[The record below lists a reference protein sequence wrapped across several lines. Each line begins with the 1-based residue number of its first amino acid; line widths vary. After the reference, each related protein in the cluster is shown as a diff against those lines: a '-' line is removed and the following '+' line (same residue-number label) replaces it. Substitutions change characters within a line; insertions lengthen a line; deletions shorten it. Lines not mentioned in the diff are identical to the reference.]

1 MKREKGLSMYTV
13 KYKKGSETDELAF
26 DILIH
31 VSILALVLTVFFWT
45 VIEPIAKSAIDKELN
60 NGINKIFE
68 NIPVNLSINLPL
80 IQNAACVALE
90 ELNTKYSKPDVATES
105 KNKWLLG
112 ANIMAVCI
120 LFATLAGAWLTLFY
134 SCKKKVS
141 LGLLIGENILL
152 FGIIGL
158 VEAAF
163 FIFAARKF
171 VPVPPS
177 TMGTMFIKK
186 MQDKLAKP
194 DA

>member
-45 VIEPIAKSAIDKELN
+45 VIQPIAKRAIDKELN
-60 NGINKIFE
+60 TGINKIFD
-68 NIPVNLSINLPL
+68 NINIQIN
-80 IQNAACVALE
+80 QSVKSAACVALE

-163 FIFAARKF
+163 FIFAAQKF

>member
-1 MKREKGLSMYTV
+1 MKREKGRLSMYTV

-45 VIEPIAKSAIDKELN
+45 VIQPIAKRAIDKELN

-68 NIPVNLSINLPL
+68 NIKIPEDQSSVKS
-80 IQNAACVALE
+80 AACIALG
-90 ELNTKYSKPDVATES
+90 ELSNKYSKPDVATES

-163 FIFAARKF
+163 FIFAAQKF

-194 DA
+194 NA

>member
-45 VIEPIAKSAIDKELN
+45 VIQPIAKKAIDKELN
-60 NGINKIFE
+60 NGIDKIFQ
-68 NIPVNLSINLPL
+68 SIVINMPEDSS
-80 IQNAACVALE
+80 IKSAACVALE
-90 ELNTKYSKPDVATES
+90 ELNTKYSNPDVATES

-120 LFATLAGAWLTLFY
+120 LFATLAGGWLTLFY

-163 FIFAARKF
+163 FIFAAQKF
-171 VPVPPS
+171 IPVPPS
-177 TMGTMFIKK
+177 TMGTTFIKK

>member
-45 VIEPIAKSAIDKELN
+45 VIQPIAKRAIDKELTK
-60 NGINKIFE
+60 GIQTIFDKINIQIPE
-68 NIPVNLSINLPL
+68 NQSFVKS
-80 IQNAACVALE
+80 AACVALE

-163 FIFAARKF
+163 FIFAAQKF
-171 VPVPPS
+171 IPVPPS
-177 TMGTMFIKK
+177 TMGTTFIKK
-186 MQDKLAKP
+186 MQEKLTQAK
-194 DA
+194 

>member
-45 VIEPIAKSAIDKELN
+45 VIQPIAKRAIDKELN
-60 NGINKIFE
+60 TGINKIFDKI
-68 NIPVNLSINLPL
+68 NTQIPEDSSIKS
-80 IQNAACVALE
+80 AACVALK

-120 LFATLAGAWLTLFY
+120 LFATLAGGWLTLFY

-163 FIFAARKF
+163 FIFAAQKF

-194 DA
+194 NA

>member
-60 NGINKIFE
+60 TGINKIFD
-68 NIPVNLSINLPL
+68 NINIQIN
-80 IQNAACVALE
+80 QSVKSAACVALE

-163 FIFAARKF
+163 FIFAAQKF

-194 DA
+194 NA

>member
-45 VIEPIAKSAIDKELN
+45 VIQPIAKRAIDKELN
-60 NGINKIFE
+60 TGINKIFDKI
-68 NIPVNLSINLPL
+68 NIQIPEDSSIKS
-80 IQNAACVALE
+80 AACVALK

-141 LGLLIGENILL
+141 LGLLIRENILL

-163 FIFAARKF
+163 FIFAAQKF

-186 MQDKLAKP
+186 MQDKLATP

>member
-45 VIEPIAKSAIDKELN
+45 VIQPIAKKAIDKELN
-60 NGINKIFE
+60 NGIDKIFQ
-68 NIPVNLSINLPL
+68 SIVINMPEDSF
-80 IQNAACVALE
+80 IKSAACVALGG
-90 ELNTKYSKPDVATES
+90 LSKKYSNPDVATES

-112 ANIMAVCI
+112 TNILAVCI

-163 FIFAARKF
+163 FIFAAQKF

-186 MQDKLAKP
+186 MQDKLATP

>member
-1 MKREKGLSMYTV
+1 MKREKGRLSMYTV
-13 KYKKGSETDELAF
+13 KYKKGSEADELAF

-45 VIEPIAKSAIDKELN
+45 VIQPIAKRAIDKELN

-68 NIPVNLSINLPL
+68 NIKIPEDQSSVKS
-80 IQNAACVALE
+80 AACIALG
-90 ELNTKYSKPDVATES
+90 ELSNKYSKPDVATES

-163 FIFAARKF
+163 FIFAAQKF

>member
-45 VIEPIAKSAIDKELN
+45 VIQPIAKRAIDKELN
-60 NGINKIFE
+60 TGINKIFD
-68 NIPVNLSINLPL
+68 NINIQIN
-80 IQNAACVALE
+80 QSVKSAACVALK

-141 LGLLIGENILL
+141 LGLLIRENILL

-163 FIFAARKF
+163 FIFAAQKF

-186 MQDKLAKP
+186 MQDKLATP

>member
-45 VIEPIAKSAIDKELN
+45 VIQPIAKRAIDKELN
-60 NGINKIFE
+60 TGINKIFE
-68 NIPVNLSINLPL
+68 NITIPISEDQSSIKS
-80 IQNAACVALE
+80 AACIALG
-90 ELNTKYSKPDVATES
+90 ELSNKYSKPDVATES

-177 TMGTMFIKK
+177 TMGTMFIEK
-186 MQDKLAKP
+186 MQHKLAKQ

>member
-31 VSILALVLTVFFWT
+31 VSILALVLTMFFWT
-45 VIEPIAKSAIDKELN
+45 VIQPIAKRAIDKELN
-60 NGINKIFE
+60 TGINKIFD
-68 NIPVNLSINLPL
+68 NIQINKSSVKS
-80 IQNAACVALE
+80 AACVALE

-134 SCKKKVS
+134 SCRKKVS

-163 FIFAARKF
+163 FIFAAQKF

>member
-45 VIEPIAKSAIDKELN
+45 VIQPIAKRAIDKELN
-60 NGINKIFE
+60 TGINKIFNKI
-68 NIPVNLSINLPL
+68 NIQIPEDSSIKS
-80 IQNAACVALE
+80 AACVALK

-141 LGLLIGENILL
+141 LGLLIRENILL

-163 FIFAARKF
+163 FIFAAQKF

-186 MQDKLAKP
+186 MQDKLATP

>member
-1 MKREKGLSMYTV
+1 MKREKGRLSMYTV

-45 VIEPIAKSAIDKELN
+45 VIQPIAKRAIDKELN

-68 NIPVNLSINLPL
+68 NIKIPEDQSSVKS
-80 IQNAACVALE
+80 AACIALG
-90 ELNTKYSKPDVATES
+90 ELSNKYSKPDVATES

-163 FIFAARKF
+163 FIFAAQKF

>member
-45 VIEPIAKSAIDKELN
+45 VIQPIAKRAIDKELN
-60 NGINKIFE
+60 TGINKIFD
-68 NIPVNLSINLPL
+68 NINIQIN
-80 IQNAACVALE
+80 QSVKSAACVALE

-163 FIFAARKF
+163 FIFAAQKF

-186 MQDKLAKP
+186 MQDKLATP

>member
-1 MKREKGLSMYTV
+1 MKREKGRLSMYTV

-45 VIEPIAKSAIDKELN
+45 VIQPIAKRAIDKELN
-60 NGINKIFE
+60 TGINKIFD
-68 NIPVNLSINLPL
+68 NINIQIN
-80 IQNAACVALE
+80 QSVKSAACVALE

-163 FIFAARKF
+163 FIFAAQKF

>member
-45 VIEPIAKSAIDKELN
+45 VIQPIAKRAIDKELN
-60 NGINKIFE
+60 TGINKIFD
-68 NIPVNLSINLPL
+68 NINIQIN
-80 IQNAACVALE
+80 QSVKSAACVALE

-163 FIFAARKF
+163 FIFAAQKF

-194 DA
+194 NA